1 MHHEDLFPGNNDM
14 NAVPLA
20 KTVVVLGAR
29 IHDDGTLSPALVRRL
44 QRLVLVWQRNRGR
57 PGAIG
62 TIVLS
67 GGRPKGYP
75 GEMAEAEAMAEWLMA
90 AGVPG
95 QMMVLED
102 VSRTTRENALYSL
115 MWARRCGVR
124 KIHVLTDWA
133 HLPRAMLVFLII
145 GRGWG
150 IRVRGVAAPLSWSW
164 SSLRAIGRECAA
176 IAADAIRAWRV
187 SRP

>member
-44 QRLVLVWQRNRGR
+44 QRLVLLWQRDRGR

-67 GGRPKGYP
+67 GGRPKGHP
-75 GEMAEAEAMAEWLMA
+75 GEVAEAGVMAEWLMA

-124 KIHVLTDWA
+124 KVHVLTDWA

-176 IAADAIRAWRV
+176 IAADAIRAWHV